1 MDDHDRQ
8 VKEAINHITKEMASK
23 IYIDTDS
30 IQKQARFE
38 WDHSYEGFLHRK
50 KIKQALN
57 YIYGRE
63 NMNTPPKNYH
73 LTKSEYRYKLDRHR
87 ADIAINEATHDII
100 DVIHERYHDQD
111 TLKMLLR
118 LEEELVQLKEFY
130 IIVVNEYMDMCNQEN
145 DEE

>member
-1 MDDHDRQ
+1 MT
-8 VKEAINHITKEMASK
+8 NK

-63 NMNTPPKNYH
+63 NMNTPKNYH
-73 LTKSEYRYKLDRHR
+73 LTKSEYRYRLDRVR

-100 DVIHERYHDQD
+100 DVIHERYHDHD

-130 IIVVNEYMDMCNQEN
+130 IVAVNEYMDMCNSTEG
-145 DEE
+145 EEE